1 MKKILC
7 KVASVAAKVWAKIA
21 PARAFIAAAA
31 YDVWTF
37 IKRHKPL
44 LCLIT
49 GLVLTAAAVV
59 FAFVAGNKRGT
70 DDPWRGWLIASVACE
85 VVGLALTTTA
95 YAMKAHELSAALKA
109 IAAAANA
116 APVAAG
122 TMAMAG
128 PSNEEDVPSNLFRIR
143 VGDMNLPDLNH
154 YGPYEAAENL
164 KRYIT
169 DNIGFLCGRDKNGI
183 SWNDFSRNVTHARVH
198 DLPYGWQI
206 GFRSRESIDLIVYD
220 PSGCPTTWQQFMRAV
235 MSPPDLTGAD
245 FLDYSI
251 GFKGLTNLCENKVYT
266 LKEVSHDDLD

>member
-1 MKKILC
+1 MRNILH
-7 KVASVAAKVWAKIA
+7 KVASVAAKVWAKLA

-44 LCLIT
+44 LCLIA

-59 FAFVAGNKRGT
+59 FAFVAGNKRGN
-70 DDPWRGWLIASVACE
+70 DEPWHGWLVASVACE

-95 YAMKAHELSAALKA
+95 YAMKARELSAALKA
-109 IAAAANA
+109 LAAAANA

-143 VGDMNLPDLNH
+143 VGDMNLPSLAA
-154 YGPYEAAENL
+154 YGPYEAAESL
-164 KRYIT
+164 KRYVT

-183 SWNDFSRNVTHARVH
+183 SWNDFARNVTHAKVH

-206 GFRSRESIDLIVYD
+206 GFRSREDIDLIVYD
-220 PSGCPTTWQQFMRAV
+220 PSGNPTTWQQFMRVV
-235 MSPPDLTGAD
+235 MMAPDLCGAD
-245 FLDYSI
+245 YLDYSI
-251 GFKGLTNLCENKVYT
+251 GFRGLTNLCENKVYT
-266 LKEVSHDDLD
+266 LKEVNHDACD